1 MRTNLGKFEKTHK
14 RGIIMINEKAKSY
27 VKFAMDKA
35 QERITICSAA
45 QDLIRELDN
54 KGLEVN
60 YIKEKTGKM
69 ILSIGIYNLVVQRT
83 NKGLY
88 YLLFNFETKQKIFTT
103 YDPKEFKDHLNIVKK
118 Q

>member
-1 MRTNLGKFEKTHK
+1 
-14 RGIIMINEKAKSY
+14 MINEKAKSY

-35 QERITICSAA
+35 QEKITICSAT
-45 QDLIRELDN
+45 QDLVRELDN

-60 YIKEKTGKM
+60 YIKEKAGKM
-69 ILSIGIYNLVVQRT
+69 ILSVGIYNLVVQKT

-88 YLLFNFETKQKIFTT
+88 YLLFNFETRQKVFTT
-103 YDPKEFKDHLNIVKK
+103 YDFKDFKDHLNIVKK